1 MTRRLIVPTVVA
13 LIGGL
18 VTAFLAFGQVAATA
32 GLRHAAIDTAGLVRA
47 PALTKLA
54 DGSYRLGEAPVV
66 SVGSRQLGQLS
77 SSTPLQLVVG
87 LKPSNPSALA
97 TFATEVSTPGSAEYR
112 HYLTVSQFASKY
124 GATPAAIS
132 AVRKTLAAA
141 GLNVGATS
149 ANNLSIKVSG
159 SAGAIDKAFATTLEQ
174 YKLASGRVAFGNTS
188 APALPATI
196 AGDVEAVIGLDN
208 LHLPHPLSLLRQP
221 SKSAIEHA
229 SPAALKA
236 LAAQQHLLRP
246 RTTDP
251 IPAGAA
257 NPCTAAST
265 AAASDTDSVIPDSP
279 VQGINTAA
287 YSTNQFAQA
296 YDYNPLYSAGDFGQG
311 VTVGIFELE
320 PNDPSD
326 ISAFETCYG
335 TGNGSNVSYVEED
348 GGAGTFSASDEDGI
362 ETELDIENVVGL
374 APKATV
380 VVYQAPN
387 SNVGLI
393 DNYTAMVENSAINV
407 ISTSWGEC
415 ESEEGSGA
423 ADQENVLFQEA
434 ASEGKSVAAAAGD
447 DGAED
452 CALPFNNPLPVGD
465 VDEPQAAVDDP
476 ASQPFVTGAGGTSLT
491 DIGDPASG
499 TPPTEAVWN
508 NGVDLALTLGGGAGG
523 GGISSLW
530 PMASY
535 QTDAPTFLNVIN
547 SESSATTCTTAVGD
561 CREVPDVTASAD
573 LYNAYLIYWDGGWT
587 EVGGTSGAAPLWA
600 SIFTLADSN
609 AGCAS
614 RGPIGFA
621 NPALYTAAGASAAE
635 YAKTFNDIT
644 SGNNDLYDT
653 NEGNFAAGADYD
665 MASGLG
671 SPIAANLVP
680 ALCAAAT
687 LVPPT
692 GTTTTITT
700 PGTTTTITE
709 PGTTTTVTEP
719 GTTTVETV
727 TGTTTT
733 VTEPPTTQTVTE
745 PPTTQTV
752 TTPATTQTVTT
763 PGTTQTQTVT
773 TPGTTVTTPGSV
785 VTVYEYPSGG
795 CTRMLTFAV
804 KPHGSLRSVKVVVYL
819 NGKKIHSFSG
829 HALKKI
835 SFKHPAGRKFKLEI
849 VKTLS
854 NGEKVGEALQF
865 NGCKYSST
873 AWFVVQQ

>member
-1 MTRRLIVPTVVA
+1 LIVPAVVA

-18 VTAFLAFGQVAATA
+18 FTAFLAFGGAAATA
-32 GLRHAAIDTAGLVRA
+32 GSRHAAIDTAGLVRA
-47 PALTKLA
+47 PALRRLA
-54 DGSYRLGEAPVV
+54 DGSYRLGEAALIPAE
-66 SVGSRQLGQLS
+66 SKLLGQLS
-77 SSTPLQLVVG
+77 GGTPLQLVVG

-97 TFATEVSTPGSAEYR
+97 TFATEVSTPGSAQYR

-124 GATPAAIS
+124 GATAATIS
-132 AVRKTLAAA
+132 AVRKTLAAD
-141 GLNVGATS
+141 GLSVGATS
-149 ANNLSIKVSG
+149 ANNLSIKISG
-159 SAGAIDKAFATTLEQ
+159 SAATVSRAFSTSLAQ
-174 YKLASGRVAFGNTS
+174 YKLASGRVAFANTS
-188 APALPATI
+188 APALPAAI
-196 AGDVEAVIGLDN
+196 AEQVEAVVGLDN
-208 LHLPHPLSLLRQP
+208 VNLPHPLSLLRTP
-221 SKSAIEHA
+221 SKAAITHT

-236 LAAQQHLLRP
+236 LAAQPHAVRP
-246 RTTDP
+246 LTTDP
-251 IPAGAA
+251 VPAGAS
-257 NPCTAAST
+257 NPCAAANT
-265 AAASDTDSVIPDSP
+265 AAASDTDTVIPDSP

-287 YSTNQFAQA
+287 YTTNQFAQA
-296 YDYNPLYSAGDFGQG
+296 YDYNPLYAAGDLGQG

-326 ISAFETCYG
+326 IDAFETCYG
-335 TGNGSNVSYVEED
+335 TGNGSNVSYVQED
-348 GGAGTFSASDEDGI
+348 GGAGTFSASDDDGI

-374 APKATV
+374 APKANV

-387 SNVGLI
+387 SDVGLI
-393 DNYTAMVENSAINV
+393 DNYTALVENPAINV

-415 ESEEGSGA
+415 ESENGSGA
-423 ADQENVLFQEA
+423 SDQENTLFQEA
-434 ASEGKSVAAAAGD
+434 AAEGKSVAAAAGD

-452 CALPFNNPLPVGD
+452 CALPVSNPLPVGN
-465 VDEPQAAVDDP
+465 VDEPTPAVDDP

-491 DIGDPASG
+491 DIGDPESG
-499 TPPTEAVWN
+499 TPPTEVVWN
-508 NGVDLALTLGGGAGG
+508 NGAALALSLGGGAGG
-523 GGISSLW
+523 GGVSSLW

-547 SESSATTCTTAVGD
+547 SESSATTCTAAVGD

-573 LYNAYLIYWDGGWT
+573 LYYAYLIYWDGSWT
-587 EVGGTSGAAPLWA
+587 DVGGTSGAAPLWA
-600 SIFTLADSN
+600 SIFALADSN

-653 NEGNFAAGADYD
+653 NEMEFAAGTGYD

-692 GTTTTITT
+692 GTTTTETVT
-700 PGTTTTITE
+700 EPGTTTTIT
-709 PGTTTTVTEP
+709 TP

-752 TTPATTQTVTT
+752 TEPGQTVTT
-763 PGTTQTQTVT
+763 PGQTVT
-773 TPGTTVTTPGSV
+773 SPGSV
-785 VTVYEYPSGG
+785 VTLYEYTSGG
-795 CTRMLTFAV
+795 CSRRMTFSV
-804 KPHGSLRSVKVVVYL
+804 KPHGSLRAVKAVVYL
-819 NGKKIHSFSG
+819 NGKRIHSFSG

-835 SFKHPAGRKFKLEI
+835 SFKHPAGRKFRLAI

-854 NGEKVGEALQF
+854 NGEKFGEVLVF
-865 NGCKYSST
+865 NGCKYTST
-873 AWFVVQQ
+873 AWFADNK